1 MRRGATLVEGLVA
14 FVVFSMLAVVM
25 MQTYASGRR
34 QGEQVE
40 EHSDLV
46 VAALLLRERLLR
58 DLEVSI
64 SLGVLDE
71 AEVAAGTAQG
81 RVVLP
86 GFVPPYRADATPA
99 LRFRR
104 ITYAWDAS
112 AGRMTRNG
120 EHILRAST
128 LTEVRFRWTEDAP
141 KVLEVHLV
149 GKQNIREKPAELTFR
164 VPAPKGTEVFPAW
177 VFAPHHQGAQAIN

>member
-58 DLEVSI
+58 DLEVSV
-64 SLGVLDE
+64 SLGVLEDE
-71 AEVAAGTAQG
+71 DVAAGEARG
-81 RVVLP
+81 RLVLP
-86 GFVPPYRADATPA
+86 GFVRYRADVTPA
-99 LRFRR
+99 LQFKR
-104 ITYAWDAS
+104 ITYAWDAGS
-112 AGRMTRNG
+112 GRMTRDG
-120 EHILRAST
+120 MHVLRAST
-128 LTEVRFRWTEDAP
+128 LTQASFRWTEETP
-141 KVLEVHLV
+141 RVLEVRLV
-149 GKQNIREKPAELTFR
+149 GKQNVRGKPAELTFR

-177 VFAPHHQGAQAIN
+177 VFAPHHQGASATN